1 MRKSLFP
8 LLLSATLSG
17 AFLLLVPVAHA
28 QNVNG
33 TLSTTRFVL
42 VNGRDASSGQVLEA
56 GARVQTQKRSR
67 AEVALGNGDKI
78 SLLPQ
83 TDVVLNA
90 GVLALGTGAMY
101 VKTTQPVLVQTQ
113 ETSISITKGEVAVT
127 SGVDGSVTITALT
140 DPIEVERGTRKRTL
154 KTGQQVTI
162 ALDVTN
168 PKRAPRPVWGEML
181 DAKIYPWWLDFEKEA
196 GVMVT
201 PGSAAGFA
209 LRTAPLPEFLS
220 DIEAMPPN
228 LRERLKDADV
238 RRRLATLAQ
247 NKVAPVIDT
256 ALAQNSATN
265 LANYVDRFGNSGV
278 KGTYGLSAD
287 DTKLLNYLGV
297 GTVRQLFGA
306 LSLTSVNFGVNLKSQ
321 ALPEITRQRYTPSS
335 LEGPYNNTAKLMD
348 GADSST
354 GYFAIGLLGGFLLDG
369 KQGLTQG
376 ALSTEGDIT
385 YVGGKPTA
393 TGIRAGG
400 KTTFGKNALTLEFNS
415 MTPQSGEY
423 KQGSSGLS
431 VALVERKLQPN
442 LTVFAGRKRFYSGPA
457 LLNRSQSQLVAN
469 RFSALGATLQNGK
482 MTTEFAL
489 LHDSNAVVQGA
500 QSGWLASTKTAVGG
514 GFFGAQAMSV
524 GKVSGKTGFTA
535 SFSQPL
541 QPGTLDAYG
550 EIGTGPDKE
559 SLITLGA
566 YLPGLYQSS
575 DIDAFIEYSKH
586 GSYKNSLSVLASR
599 PVYTKKEMVGN
610 GYVFASF
617 MENSRREIGFGVSVK
632 YNSK

>member
-8 LLLSATLSG
+8 LFVLSTTLSG
-17 AFLLLVPVAHA
+17 VFLMPVAHA
-28 QNVNG
+28 QG
-33 TLSTTRFVL
+33 TLRTARFVL
-42 VNGRDASSGQVLEA
+42 VNGKDAPSAGQQVQA
-56 GARVQTQKRSR
+56 GEKVQTRKRSR
-67 AEVALGNGDKI
+67 AEIVLQGGDKI

-90 GVLALGTGAMY
+90 GTLTLGTGSVY
-101 VKTTQPVLVQTQ
+101 VKTGQPLLVQAQ
-113 ETSISITKGEVAVT
+113 ETTISITKGEVVVT
-127 SGVDGSVTITALT
+127 SRVDGSVTITTLT

-154 KTGQQVTI
+154 KTGQYVTI
-162 ALDVTN
+162 SLDATN

-181 DAKIYPWWLDFEKEA
+181 DAKVYPWWLDFEKEA

-201 PGSAAGFA
+201 PGSQAGFE
-209 LRTAPLPEFLS
+209 LRSAPLPEFLS

-228 LRERLKDADV
+228 LLERLKDADV

-256 ALAQNSATN
+256 TIAQSGATN

-278 KGTYGLSAD
+278 KNTYGLSSD
-287 DTKLLNYLGV
+287 DTKLLDYLGV

-321 ALPEITRQRYTPSS
+321 TLPEITRQRYIPSS
-335 LEGPYNNTAKLMD
+335 LQGPYNTKVRLMD
-348 GADSST
+348 GADSAI
-354 GYFAIGLLGGFLLDG
+354 GYFAAGLLGGFLLDG

-376 ALSTEGDIT
+376 PLTNEGAIT

-393 TGIRAGG
+393 TGVRLGG
-400 KTTFGKNALTLEFNS
+400 RTTFGKNTVALEFNT
-415 MTPQSGEY
+415 MTPQSGEN

-431 VALVERKLQPN
+431 VASVERQLQPN
-442 LTVFAGRKRFYSGPA
+442 LTVFAGRRRFYAGPA

-469 RFSALGATLQNGK
+469 RFSAIGATLQNGN
-482 MTTEFAL
+482 MTNEFAL

-500 QSGWLASTKTAVGG
+500 QSGWLASTKMSAGG

-524 GKVSGKTGFTA
+524 GKVSGKTGFTV
-535 SFSQPL
+535 SFAQPV
-541 QPGTLDAYG
+541 QVGTLDVYG
-550 EIGTGPDKE
+550 EAGTGPDKE
-559 SLITLGA
+559 SLLTLGA

-575 DIDAFIEYSKH
+575 DIDAFVEYSRH

-599 PVYTKKEMVGN
+599 PVYTKNEIVGN

-617 MENSRREIGFGVSVK
+617 MENSRREIGFGISVK
-632 YNSK
+632 YKSK